1 MFRFKQFAVRQDRCP
16 MKVGTDGVLLGAWAE
31 VRPGDRRMLD
41 VGTGTGLIALMLAQ
55 RSAAWITAVDIDVE
69 CATQA
74 AENFAASPWADRL
87 DAVSVAVQRY
97 DPVEKFDLIVS
108 NPPYYVDSLLS
119 PDEGRNTAR
128 HAAGLPFGELAAA
141 VVRLLSPGGRFALVL
156 PPVEMQRFRSAA
168 LGRLYPVRWTEV
180 CSTPRR
186 GVRRILAE
194 FCTTPVP
201 APEPARLI
209 IELGGPDSYTE
220 DYRRLRE
227 HNVKYSYACKK
238 IGFADMVEVGL
249 GGDMTAAAEAAEWLE
264 AHEQG
269 KKMTTS
275 CCPAFVNM
283 IRKHY
288 PELADNISTTVSPM
302 CAVSRMLKAKDPGT
316 VTVFVGPCI
325 AKKSEVKDND
335 IEGNADYVLTI
346 GEFRAMMRA
355 KDVQFEPEEN
365 DSQQASVYGKRF
377 GNGGGVTAAV
387 LKSMEETGT
396 DTSGLTVEKCAG
408 AAEVKKALTLMK
420 VGRLQADFVEGMMCE
435 GGCVGG
441 PSQHRSEMQF
451 KKDRDT
457 LIAEADDRG
466 VHENLES
473 VDMEAFAM
481 HR

>member
-128 HAAGLPFGELAAA
+128 HAAGPQGGAPAPARHAAGLPFGELAAA

-220 DYRRLRE
+220 DYRRLT
-227 HNVKYSYACKK
+227 
-238 IGFADMVEVGL
+238 
-249 GGDMTAAAEAAEWLE
+249 GD
-264 AHEQG
+264 
-269 KKMTTS
+269 
-275 CCPAFVNM
+275 F
-283 IRKHY
+283 Y
-288 PELADNISTTVSPM
+288 
-302 CAVSRMLKAKDPGT
+302 LK
-316 VTVFVGPCI
+316 F
-325 AKKSEVKDND
+325 
-335 IEGNADYVLTI
+335 
-346 GEFRAMMRA
+346 
-355 KDVQFEPEEN
+355 
-365 DSQQASVYGKRF
+365 
-377 GNGGGVTAAV
+377 
-387 LKSMEETGT
+387 
-396 DTSGLTVEKCAG
+396 
-408 AAEVKKALTLMK
+408 
-420 VGRLQADFVEGMMCE
+420 
-435 GGCVGG
+435 
-441 PSQHRSEMQF
+441 
-451 KKDRDT
+451 
-457 LIAEADDRG
+457 
-466 VHENLES
+466 
-473 VDMEAFAM
+473 
-481 HR
+481 

>member
-180 CSTPRR
+180 CSTP
-186 GVRRILAE
+186 
-194 FCTTPVP
+194 
-201 APEPARLI
+201 PARGAAYPCGVLHDART
-209 IELGGPDSYTE
+209 GSGACTS
-220 DYRRLRE
+220 DYRTRRPGLL
-227 HNVKYSYACKK
+227 YGGLPPSDG
-238 IGFADMVEVGL
+238 GFL
-249 GGDMTAAAEAAEWLE
+249 
-264 AHEQG
+264 
-269 KKMTTS
+269 
-275 CCPAFVNM
+275 P
-283 IRKHY
+283 
-288 PELADNISTTVSPM
+288 
-302 CAVSRMLKAKDPGT
+302 
-316 VTVFVGPCI
+316 
-325 AKKSEVKDND
+325 
-335 IEGNADYVLTI
+335 
-346 GEFRAMMRA
+346 
-355 KDVQFEPEEN
+355 
-365 DSQQASVYGKRF
+365 
-377 GNGGGVTAAV
+377 
-387 LKSMEETGT
+387 
-396 DTSGLTVEKCAG
+396 
-408 AAEVKKALTLMK
+408 
-420 VGRLQADFVEGMMCE
+420 
-435 GGCVGG
+435 
-441 PSQHRSEMQF
+441 
-451 KKDRDT
+451 
-457 LIAEADDRG
+457 
-466 VHENLES
+466 
-473 VDMEAFAM
+473 
-481 HR
+481 